1 MHITIAIIILNNKI
15 VNYMMKLLVH
25 KINNE
30 IKRGYMN
37 FKLFFQVYGIIILIS
52 LLLIF
57 EIILFIW
64 SVVPS
69 E

>member
-1 MHITIAIIILNNKI
+1 MIINHKNGI
-15 VNYMMKLLVH
+15 YMMKLLFN
-25 KINNE
+25 KLNNNLKQKY
-30 IKRGYMN
+30 IS

-57 EIILFIW
+57 EIILFTW

>member
-1 MHITIAIIILNNKI
+1 
-15 VNYMMKLLVH
+15 MMKLLFN
-25 KINNE
+25 KLNNNLKQKY
-30 IKRGYMN
+30 IS

-57 EIILFIW
+57 EIILFTW